1 MPPMCVYSFE
11 YCNTAVSD
19 TDEVSAFTNVLKEE
33 TNNKPVNR
41 YTNQG
46 ATKKTQWVRWPEGDW
61 GPKCGE

>member
-11 YCNTAVSD
+11 YCNTAVND

-41 YTNQG
+41 
-46 ATKKTQWVRWPEGDW
+46 
-61 GPKCGE
+61 